1 MFADSHLIGLT
12 CLLEAQGGAMSEI
25 AAISNSRPVPP
36 SSPPVA
42 PEPHA
47 APVAAEKPK
56 PEQSFEMQGYTARY
70 RMDGD
75 RLNIQILNAKGQL
88 VRTVP
93 PNELLKALQGEF
105 SSASINVHG

>member
-1 MFADSHLIGLT
+1 
-12 CLLEAQGGAMSEI
+12 MSEI

-42 PEPHA
+42 PESHA
-47 APVAAEKPK
+47 APVVAEKPKPK
-56 PEQSFEMQGYTARY
+56 PEQSFELQGYTARY

-93 PNELLKALQGEF
+93 PNELLKAIQGEF

>member
-1 MFADSHLIGLT
+1 
-12 CLLEAQGGAMSEI
+12 MSEI
-25 AAISNSRPVPP
+25 AAISNSRPVSPP
-36 SSPPVA
+36 SPPVA
-42 PEPHA
+42 PESHA

-56 PEQSFEMQGYTARY
+56 PAPKPEQSFEMHGYTARY